1 MSTSTST
8 SAECKERLTELR
20 AAKLLSHADDRVAA
34 AEALDVDFDGKSKAG
49 EVNDIIAEAI
59 EAAHDAL
66 QTAMRA
72 EAADLAARAAAE
84 SHRGFMY

>member
-34 AEALDVDFDGKSKAG
+34 AEALDVDFGGKSKA
-49 EVNDIIAEAI
+49 DS
-59 EAAHDAL
+59 AATLH
-66 QTAMRA
+66 
-72 EAADLAARAAAE
+72 
-84 SHRGFMY
+84 S